1 MLRLGALLTA
11 VGLIGL
17 AAAWVSGAGIRTL
30 PTDVTI
36 DLRYSRFEPASV
48 SVPAGVPITIV
59 LRNGDPIDHEWIVG
73 DVAVHDRHR
82 TGTEPAHGTRPT
94 EVTVQAGETRIT
106 TIVFETPGVLRFV
119 CHLPGHEEYGMTGEI
134 VVGG

>member
-36 DLRYSRFEPASV
+36 DLRYSRFERASV

-73 DVAVHDRHR
+73 DAAVHDRHR
-82 TGTEPAHGTRPT
+82 TGTEPRHGTRPT
-94 EVTVQAGETRIT
+94 EVTVPAGTSRST
-106 TIVFETPGVLRFV
+106 TIVFETRGTF
-119 CHLPGHEEYGMTGEI
+119 
-134 VVGG
+134 